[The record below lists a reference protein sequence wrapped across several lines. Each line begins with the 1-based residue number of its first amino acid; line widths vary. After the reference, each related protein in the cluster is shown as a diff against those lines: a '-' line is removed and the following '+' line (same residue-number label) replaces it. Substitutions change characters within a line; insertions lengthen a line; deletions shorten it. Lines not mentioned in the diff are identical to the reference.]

1 MNQHGNITRSIRE
14 QDVQRDWLVV
24 DAANCTVGR
33 LATQIATLLRGKH
46 KALFTPHVDCGD
58 FVIVINADKVVLEGK
73 RAEQKEY
80 FHNTG
85 YPGGG
90 RMRSFANIMKSKPE
104 EIVELAVKGMLPKNS
119 LGRSIVKKLKVYS
132 GSEHPHAAQQP
143 KPYQLPYL
151 HLGTK

>member
-1 MNQHGNITRSIRE
+1 MNQHGNITRSARAEDI
-14 QDVQRDWLVV
+14 QRDWLVV

-90 RMRSFANIMKSKPE
+90 RMRSFTNIMQSKPE

-143 KPYQLPYL
+143 KAYQLPYL

>member
-1 MNQHGNITRSIRE
+1 MNQHGNITRSVRSE
-14 QDVQRDWLVV
+14 DVQRDWLVV
-24 DAANCTVGR
+24 DATNCTVGR

-46 KALFTPHVDCGD
+46 KASFTPNVDCGD

-90 RMRSFANIMKSKPE
+90 RMRSFTNIMQSKPE

-119 LGRSIVKKLKVYS
+119 LGRAIVKKLKVYS
-132 GSEHPHAAQQP
+132 GSEHPHTAQQP
-143 KPYQLPYL
+143 KAYQLPYL

>member
-1 MNQHGNITRSIRE
+1 MNQHGNITRSVRSE
-14 QDVQRDWLVV
+14 DVQRDWLVV
-24 DAANCTVGR
+24 DATNCTVGR

-46 KALFTPHVDCGD
+46 KASFTPHVDCGD

-90 RMRSFANIMKSKPE
+90 RMRSFTNIMQSKPE

-119 LGRSIVKKLKVYS
+119 LGRAIVKKLKVYS
-132 GSEHPHAAQQP
+132 GSEHPHTAQQP
-143 KPYQLPYL
+143 KAYQLPYL

>member
-1 MNQHGNITRSIRE
+1 MNQHGNITRSVRE

-24 DAANCTVGR
+24 DATNCTVGR

-46 KALFTPHVDCGD
+46 KPLFTPHVDCGD

-90 RMRSFANIMKSKPE
+90 RMRSFSNIMKSKPE

-119 LGRSIVKKLKVYS
+119 LGRAIVKKLKVYS
-132 GSEHPHAAQQP
+132 GSEHPHTAQQP
-143 KPYQLPYL
+143 KNYELPYL

>member
-1 MNQHGNITRSIRE
+1 MNQHGNITRSVRE

-24 DAANCTVGR
+24 DATNCTVGR

-46 KALFTPHVDCGD
+46 KPLFTPHVDCGD

-90 RMRSFANIMKSKPE
+90 RMRSFTNIMKTKPE

-119 LGRSIVKKLKVYS
+119 LGRAIVKKLKVYS
-132 GSEHPHAAQQP
+132 GSEHPHSAQQP
-143 KPYQLPYL
+143 KNYELPYL

>member
-90 RMRSFANIMKSKPE
+90 RMRSCANIMKSKPE

>member
-1 MNQHGNITRSIRE
+1 MNQHGNITRSVRNE
-14 QDVQRDWLVV
+14 DVQRDWLVV
-24 DAANCTVGR
+24 DATDCTVGR

-46 KALFTPHVDCGD
+46 KPLFTPHVDCGD

-73 RAEQKEY
+73 RAQQKEY

-90 RMRSFANIMKSKPE
+90 RMRSFTNIMQSKPE

-119 LGRSIVKKLKVYS
+119 LGRAIVKKLKVYS
-132 GSEHPHAAQQP
+132 GNEHPHAAQQP
-143 KPYQLPYL
+143 KAYQLPYL

>member
-1 MNQHGNITRSIRE
+1 MNQHGNITRSVRAE
-14 QDVQRDWLVV
+14 DVQRDWLVV

-90 RMRSFANIMKSKPE
+90 RMRSFTNIMQNKPE

-143 KPYQLPYL
+143 KAYQLPYL

>member
-1 MNQHGNITRSIRE
+1 MNQHGNITRSARAEDI
-14 QDVQRDWLVV
+14 QRDWLVV

-90 RMRSFANIMKSKPE
+90 RMRSFTNIMQSKPE
-104 EIVELAVKGMLPKNS
+104 EIVELAVKGMRPKNS

-143 KPYQLPYL
+143 KAYQLPYL

>member
-1 MNQHGNITRSIRE
+1 
-14 QDVQRDWLVV
+14 
-24 DAANCTVGR
+24 
-33 LATQIATLLRGKH
+33 
-46 KALFTPHVDCGD
+46 VDCGD

-90 RMRSFANIMKSKPE
+90 RMRSFTNIMKTKPE

-119 LGRSIVKKLKVYS
+119 LGRAIVKKLKVYS
-132 GSEHPHAAQQP
+132 GSEHPHSAQQP
-143 KPYQLPYL
+143 KNYELPYL